1 MQALIERGYSP
12 EQITLL
18 TVHGLERSPFAQV
31 EAVGGHRL
39 RRHAGYTTD
48 GHQQMTPGRL
58 TFDSIHRHKGQQ
70 APAVI
75 LADVDYADWRE
86 ERVRNIL
93 YTAMTRAGLH
103 LTILHA
109 ARVM

>member
-1 MQALIERGYSP
+1 MQALIDRGYSP

-31 EAVGGHRL
+31 ETVGGHRL
-39 RRHAGYTTD
+39 RRHAGYTDD
-48 GHQQMTPGRL
+48 GHQQMTAGPL

-75 LADVDYADWRE
+75 LADVDYRDWRE

-103 LTILHA
+103 LTVLHA
-109 ARVM
+109 AK